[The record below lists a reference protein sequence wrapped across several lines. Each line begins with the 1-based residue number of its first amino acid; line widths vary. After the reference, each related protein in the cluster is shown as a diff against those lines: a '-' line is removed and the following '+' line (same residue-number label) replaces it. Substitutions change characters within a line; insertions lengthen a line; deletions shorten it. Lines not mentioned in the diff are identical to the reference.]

1 MSRYSKQR
9 PWNNRKQAYDW
20 LREGRHSPRSIRQ
33 YPTMVLRN
41 PSVRDRALVET
52 VTHIWSYSDR
62 YYKLAYTYYGDAR
75 YWWVIAWWNALP
87 TEAEVATGQVI
98 EIPVNIQDGL
108 RALGAY

>member
-1 MSRYSKQR
+1 
-9 PWNNRKQAYDW
+9 
-20 LREGRHSPRSIRQ
+20 
-33 YPTMVLRN
+33 MVLRN